1 MTDMEPLFI
10 GLLFVTALGTN
21 VLLGMW
27 RSGLRRFSP
36 TWFLAIHASIP
47 LLIAIRLVLIRPIW
61 VIPPEIGLAFIGQF
75 VGARLPRTPR
85 LHQMTL
91 KTRGEVGTRDGS

>member
-1 MTDMEPLFI
+1 MEPVYI

-36 TWFLAIHASIP
+36 AWFAAIHASIP
-47 LLIAIRLVLIRPIW
+47 LLIAIRVLLIRPLW
-61 VIPPEIGLAFIGQF
+61 VIPPEIGLAFVGQF
-75 VGARLPRTPR
+75 VGARLPALRRPGPGA
-85 LHQMTL
+85 HPID
-91 KTRGEVGTRDGS
+91 VDSA

>member
-36 TWFLAIHASIP
+36 AWFLAIHASIP
-47 LLIAIRLVLIRPIW
+47 LLIAMRLVLILPIW
-61 VIPPEIGLAFIGQF
+61 VIPPEIGLAFVGQF
-75 VGARLPRTPR
+75 VGARLPS
-85 LHQMTL
+85 LHSVYL
-91 KTRGEVGTRDGS
+91 ATRPVDIDSA